1 MTHWGLQLLTYLFQF
16 QQETKKNR
24 SWLTIRLYNSSDEVG
39 WPTFSLSENQ
49 KKNCYADFNVTQS
62 MQKQNWQEWMRL
74 ILCYIEVSSYWPICF
89 NSRMKKE
96 KKRGKKIIAL
106 GRKSD
111 RRALPMELDDLQ
123 FPWHRKTIV
132 STILTSELYK
142 SIHKLLVIPRFVR
155 MRKTRE
161 KKMMRMTSKLGSW
174 GMVILLLTRAP
185 DGTSCWINTCLT
197 KECRRQWRPTADP
210 HVLLLLLLLL
220 WQPPPPSMAGGCLSP
235 TWTCDWSWHVLVRC
249 SNQSIQIARERE
261 SARVCVK
268 VTNEESY
275 FRCKFAILPRTAETS
290 HKRGKKKLRPLQKKK
305 TAKLNCKP
313 KKPDIF
319 CHLPVSIWGQKTQ
332 LRFLFFLVYGH
343 QGFVFSILWY
353 WKFCT
358 NFLKKRKKSSKIS
371 QLYTRKNHIF
381 PENFPTFDGKF
392 DKICP
397 KNPLMCMPVYV
408 CGFLLH
414 IVKFNNRDQPKFPF
428 VVMGLHE
435 FWFCS
440 D

>member
-155 MRKTRE
+155 MRKARE
-161 KKMMRMTSKLGSW
+161 KKWCASRASSGREGWWSYYLPERRMGLAVESTPVWRRNADGSEDLQP
-174 GMVILLLTRAP
+174 I
-185 DGTSCWINTCLT
+185 
-197 KECRRQWRPTADP
+197 PTYYYYYYYYCDN
-210 HVLLLLLLLL
+210 LLLLAWLAAACP
-220 WQPPPPSMAGGCLSP
+220 Q
-235 TWTCDWSWHVLVRC
+235 H
-249 SNQSIQIARERE
+249 EH
-261 SARVCVK
+261 
-268 VTNEESY
+268 
-275 FRCKFAILPRTAETS
+275 AID
-290 HKRGKKKLRPLQKKK
+290 
-305 TAKLNCKP
+305 LN
-313 KKPDIF
+313 
-319 CHLPVSIWGQKTQ
+319 
-332 LRFLFFLVYGH
+332 
-343 QGFVFSILWY
+343 
-353 WKFCT
+353 
-358 NFLKKRKKSSKIS
+358 
-371 QLYTRKNHIF
+371 
-381 PENFPTFDGKF
+381 
-392 DKICP
+392 
-397 KNPLMCMPVYV
+397 MC
-408 CGFLLH
+408 
-414 IVKFNNRDQPKFPF
+414 
-428 VVMGLHE
+428 
-435 FWFCS
+435 
-440 D
+440 